1 MVPLA
6 LMKEG
11 GKGVVREIV
20 GGRGAYVKLQ
30 EMGIT
35 RGKEIKVLRSSGALL
50 VAVNGTKFV
59 VGRGLAMK
67 VMVDVSKDR
76 EKS

>member
-6 LMKEG
+6 LLKEG
-11 GKGVVREIV
+11 GKGIVREIR

-35 RGKEIKVLRSSGALL
+35 KGKEIEVLRSSGALL
-50 VAVNGTKFV
+50 VSVNGSKFV

-67 VMVDVSKDR
+67 VMVDVGKES
-76 EKS
+76 

>member
-11 GKGVVREIV
+11 SKGVVREIT
-20 GGRGAYVKLQ
+20 GGRGAYIKLQ

-35 RGKEIKVLRSSGALL
+35 KGKEVRVLRRAGALL
-50 VAVNGTKFV
+50 VSVNGTKFV

-67 VMVDVSKDR
+67 VIVDVG
-76 EKS
+76 EEG

>member
-11 GKGVVREIV
+11 SKGIVKEIA
-20 GGRGAYVKLQ
+20 GGRGAYTKLQ
-30 EMGIT
+30 EMGIVK
-35 RGKEIKVLRSSGALL
+35 GKEIRVLRNAGALL

-67 VMVDVSKDR
+67 VIVDDR
-76 EKS
+76 QEG

>member
-11 GKGVVREIV
+11 SKGVVREII
-20 GGRGAYVKLQ
+20 GGRGAYIKLQ

-35 RGKEIKVLRSSGALL
+35 KGKEVRVLRRAGALL
-50 VAVNGTKFV
+50 VSVNGTKFV

-67 VMVDVSKDR
+67 VIVDVG
-76 EKS
+76 EEG